1 MRLLK
6 SKTWWRK
13 CRYVIRQALAY
24 FHAYTHFQ
32 GWQSYTWYEGKEVKL
47 AGFGKR
53 AKHRELFCAD
63 PFLFHYQDANWLF
76 YETVNKAGK
85 GMLGVLKEI
94 DGAWVDQGIVL
105 EEPFHLSYPQVFEH
119 EGRVYMIPESC
130 DFGKGNV
137 SLYTT
142 DSFPFG
148 WRKVQ
153 TLIDKPFADATVLH
167 HEGYWYMAC
176 YTIPPHET
184 AELWHA
190 PTLFGPWER
199 HPQWRNINQSNR
211 LRRCGGSYI
220 RRGKELYRVAQDC
233 NGPLYGKRLFKVKV
247 NKISPTEYDEG
258 IATLL
263 HDRTKPPYGYCHTY
277 NEVMVDGRRLCVVD
291 VHYDSWQNPI
301 RVIGNVIKNLKRK
314 LLHR

>member
-1 MRLLK
+1 MSFLKTRTPFRKIRRLLRVLH
-6 SKTWWRK
+6 S
-13 CRYVIRQALAY
+13 YL
-24 FHAYTHFQ
+24 HAYTHFQ
-32 GWQSYTWYEGKEVKL
+32 GWRSYAWYEGEGVKI
-47 AGFGKR
+47 AGFAKR

-63 PFLFHYQDANWLF
+63 PFLFRYQDANWLF

-94 DGAWVDQGIVL
+94 DGKWVDQGIVL
-105 EEPFHLSYPQVFEH
+105 EESFHLSYPQVFEH

-137 SLYTT
+137 SLFTT
-142 DSFPFG
+142 EAFPFG

-167 HEGYWYMAC
+167 HQGHWYMAC

-190 PTLFGPWER
+190 PTLLGPWER
-199 HPQWRNINQSNR
+199 HPQWRNINQSKR

-220 RRGKELYRVAQDC
+220 CRGNEIYRIAQDC

-247 NKISPTEYDEG
+247 EKISPNEYREG
-258 IATLL
+258 AATIL
-263 HDRTKPPYGYCHTY
+263 HDRTMPPYAYGHTY
-277 NEVMVDGRRLCVVD
+277 NEVMSNGRRLCVVD
-291 VHYDSWQNPI
+291 VHYDSWKNPI
-301 RVIGNVIKNLKRK
+301 HIVKDIIRGIKRK
-314 LLHR
+314 LG